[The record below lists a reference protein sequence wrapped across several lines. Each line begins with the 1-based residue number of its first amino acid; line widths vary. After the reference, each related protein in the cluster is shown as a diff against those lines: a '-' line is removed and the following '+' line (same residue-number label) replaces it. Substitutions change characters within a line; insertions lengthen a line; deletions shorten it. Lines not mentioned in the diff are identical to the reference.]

1 MFEDFRKQAEESTF
15 EEPEREEDILQDE
28 LIDDGPE
35 VHFLGMTAAQRF
47 ALIAMLF
54 IMTSILGILI
64 LLITD
69 RVAPPMFG

>member
-15 EEPEREEDILQDE
+15 EDQETGEDSLQDE
-28 LIDDGPE
+28 LIEDEPE

-47 ALIAMLF
+47 ALLAMLF
-54 IMTSILGILI
+54 IMISILGVLI

-69 RVAPPMFG
+69 RVALPAFG